1 MPVSPQLEWSRTC
14 KQYPLYVHRDANTGF
29 RASFP
34 NFPRAVA
41 HGNSMD
47 ELKRDAQ
54 QAVELAYD
62 RSDQLIPAPTSS
74 TSELHVLDMDDGE
87 GIWMFVDINLSRGTS
102 QAVSIQFSLP
112 ESLLQRLD
120 LVAKERHMTRSALI
134 TLAVVHELASRYE
147 GQLSSMPV
155 SAPLLIDG

>member
-1 MPVSPQLEWSRTC
+1 VEQDM
-14 KQYPLYVHRDANTGF
+14 QYPLYVHRDTDTGF

-34 NFPRAVA
+34 DLPLAFA
-41 HGNSMD
+41 HGKSMD

-54 QAVELAYD
+54 EAVELAYD
-62 RSDQLIPAPTSS
+62 LSEQLIPAPTCS

-87 GIWMFVDINLSRGTS
+87 GLWMFVDVNLARVTS
-102 QAVSIQFSLP
+102 QAVGIQFSLL
-112 ESLLQRLD
+112 ESLLQQVD
-120 LVAKERHMTRSALI
+120 LAARERHITRSALI

-155 SAPLLIDG
+155 SQRVFVDG

>member
-1 MPVSPQLEWSRTC
+1 M
-14 KQYPLYVHRDANTGF
+14 QYPLYVHRDGDTGF

-34 NFPRAVA
+34 NFPRAAA

-47 ELKRDAQ
+47 ELKSDAQ
-54 QAVELAYD
+54 EAVELAYD
-62 RSDQLIPAPTSS
+62 RSEQLIPAPTCS

-87 GIWMFVDINLSRGTS
+87 GIWMFVDINLERVTS
-102 QAVSIQFSLP
+102 QAVGIQFSLL
-112 ESLLQRLD
+112 ESLLQQVD
-120 LVAKERHMTRSALI
+120 LAARERHITRSALI

-155 SAPLLIDG
+155 SQRVFVDG

>member
-1 MPVSPQLEWSRTC
+1 M
-14 KQYPLYVHRDANTGF
+14 QYPLYVHRDGETGF

-41 HGNSMD
+41 HGNSMGK
-47 ELKRDAQ
+47 LKFDAQ
-54 QAVELAYD
+54 EAVELAYD
-62 RSDQLIPAPTSS
+62 RSEQLIPAPTCS

-87 GIWMFVDINLSRGTS
+87 GIWMFVDINLARITS
-102 QAVSIQFSLP
+102 QAVGIQFSLL
-112 ESLLQRLD
+112 EGLLQQVD
-120 LVAKERHMTRSALI
+120 LAARERHITRSALI

-155 SAPLLIDG
+155 SQRVFVDR

>member
-1 MPVSPQLEWSRTC
+1 M
-14 KQYPLYVHRDANTGF
+14 QYPLYVRRDGDTGF

-41 HGNSMD
+41 HGKSMD
-47 ELKRDAQ
+47 ELKGDAQ
-54 QAVELAYD
+54 KAVESAYA
-62 RSDQLIPAPTSS
+62 RSEQLIPAPTCS

-87 GIWMFVDINLSRGTS
+87 GIWIFVDINLARVTS
-102 QAVSIQFSLP
+102 QAVGIQFSLL
-112 ESLLQRLD
+112 ESLLQQVDQAAR
-120 LVAKERHMTRSALI
+120 ERHITRSALI

-155 SAPLLIDG
+155 SQRVFVDG